1 MTLIYIVEK
10 FEGSLSKSK
19 KEVGQV
25 FALTKLIE
33 VTGLSPSL
41 HRKVMEEQTL
51 KLSFQNWLSK
61 VLWPLVAYV
70 EGKKYKYLER

>member
-51 KLSFQNWLSK
+51 KLSFQN
-61 VLWPLVAYV
+61 
-70 EGKKYKYLER
+70 